1 MVARDIIN
9 EVSHMVGDLEF
20 NQILEKIDGDE
31 ELSAVQQKQVDR
43 YISGLNI
50 AVDTIASRYYLNL
63 KEVAVTT
70 DNEARVDYSALDD
83 RVYEIVRVKNDCG
96 CSVEFFSLPF
106 SLYLPKRNTK
116 YFVKFKFLPKKV
128 EHIGDDVCILPFVP
142 VRAICYL
149 MVSDIL
155 LTKGLYDESRFWF
168 SKFESVITQAV
179 ASRRMRT
186 LGVNRLV

>member
-1 MVARDIIN
+1 MVAREIIN
-9 EVSHMVGDLEF
+9 EVAHMVGDLEF
-20 NQILEKIDGDE
+20 VKILEKIDSAE
-31 ELSAVQQKQVDR
+31 ELSVVETKQVGR
-43 YISGLNI
+43 YVSGLNI
-50 AVDTIASRYYLNL
+50 AVDTIASKYYLNV

-83 RVYEIVRVKNDCG
+83 RVYEIVKVKNDCG
-96 CSVEFFSLPF
+96 CLVEFYSLPF

-128 EHIGDDVCILPFVP
+128 ETIDDEVVILPFVP

-155 LTKGLYDESRFWF
+155 LAKGLYDESRFWF

-179 ASRRMRT
+179 NSRRMRT
-186 LGVNRLV
+186 LGVSRLV